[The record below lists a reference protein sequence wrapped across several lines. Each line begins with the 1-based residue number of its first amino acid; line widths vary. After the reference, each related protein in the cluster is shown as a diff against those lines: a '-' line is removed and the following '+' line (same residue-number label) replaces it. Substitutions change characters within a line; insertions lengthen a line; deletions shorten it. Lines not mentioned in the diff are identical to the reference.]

1 MHIAYISLTQLILD
15 VARLDMLLIR
25 LFPKCLEIVKRS
37 EITRNF
43 FNINKQMNEF
53 KKFSFINKKSKM

>member
-37 EITRNF
+37 EITRIF
-43 FNINKQMNEF
+43 FNINKQMNEL

>member
-15 VARLDMLLIR
+15 VARLDMLFIR

-37 EITRNF
+37 EIIRIF

-53 KKFSFINKKSKM
+53 KTFSFINKKSQM

>member
-1 MHIAYISLTQLILD
+1 MHIAYISLTQLILN

-37 EITRNF
+37 EITRIF
-43 FNINKQMNEF
+43 FNVNKQMNEF
-53 KKFSFINKKSKM
+53 KTFSFINKESQM